1 MAETPPPFQ
10 EASRCVVCNCSF
22 TTFRRRV
29 PCSLSTEIN
38 TLFLARLY
46 FYDAKINCHKCVAH
60 LVIFMY
66 SIIVD
71 VVAGHCVM
79 NIHQT
84 TWYLPLAL
92 PQFGLYSDV
101 RVCSDCLNNS
111 PR

>member
-38 TLFLARLY
+38 TLFLA
-46 FYDAKINCHKCVAH
+46 HKCVAH